1 MEYLLVVYFLM
12 GGVWIQGDE
21 LEGWG
26 AIAYPTEA
34 ICLERKARAEA
45 IQIDL
50 ERVNPRA
57 IPKRYACEQSEPGPS
72 GAGGGSGG

>member
-12 GGVWIQGDE
+12 GGDWIRGAE

-26 AIAYPTEA
+26 AIPYPTEA
-34 ICLERKARAEA
+34 VCLERKARAEE
-45 IQIDL
+45 IQVDL

-57 IPKRYACEQSEPGPS
+57 IPKRFVCEPRESGPDAS
-72 GAGGGSGG
+72 G

>member
-12 GGVWIQGDE
+12 GGVWINGDE

-57 IPKRYACEQSEPGPS
+57 IPKRYACEQRENGPS
-72 GAGGGSGG
+72 GSG

>member
-12 GGVWIQGDE
+12 GGDWIRGDN

-34 ICLERKARAEA
+34 VCLERKARAEE
-45 IQIDL
+45 IHLDL
-50 ERVNPRA
+50 MRVNPRVLA
-57 IPKRYACEQSEPGPS
+57 KRYTCEGRETEPG
-72 GAGGGSGG
+72 GGG

>member
-12 GGVWIQGDE
+12 SGVWIDGDGID
-21 LEGWG
+21 GWG

-45 IQIDL
+45 LQVDL

-57 IPKRYACEQSEPGPS
+57 IPKRYACEPRESGPGD
-72 GAGGGSGG
+72 GG